1 MSDLYQGSG
10 GGWSNFVSSTGA
22 GHGNGLSTALC
33 FTKGTHGLLL
43 LCYGSLVTPLFEELL
58 FRGHLFNLQERIHA
72 EPYQVVL
79 LNALLFSVWHIGY
92 ILGGVDGA
100 LRGTV
105 ICKNCKVGVFPNEMG
120 RLTRSLCFQK
130 ESGVPFKRSRFQK
143 GTGPFGWRLLGGR
156 S

>member
-1 MSDLYQGSG
+1 M
-10 GGWSNFVSSTGA
+10 
-22 GHGNGLSTALC
+22 
-33 FTKGTHGLLL
+33 KGEVDLLL
-43 LCYGSLVTPLFEELL
+43 HVIHGEKPGHESSLF
-58 FRGHLFNLQERIHA
+58 FGILQERIHA

-92 ILGGVDGA
+92 ILAGVDGA

-130 ESGVPFKRSRFQK
+130 RVGEQKRSRFQK

>member
-1 MSDLYQGSG
+1 M
-10 GGWSNFVSSTGA
+10 
-22 GHGNGLSTALC
+22 
-33 FTKGTHGLLL
+33 KGEVDLLL
-43 LCYGSLVTPLFEELL
+43 HVIHGEKPSHESSLF
-58 FRGHLFNLQERIHA
+58 FGILQERIHA

-79 LNALLFSVWHIGY
+79 LNTLLFSVWHIGY

-130 ESGVPFKRSRFQK
+130 RVGEQKRSRFQK

>member
-1 MSDLYQGSG
+1 M
-10 GGWSNFVSSTGA
+10 
-22 GHGNGLSTALC
+22 
-33 FTKGTHGLLL
+33 KGEIDLLL
-43 LCYGSLVTPLFEELL
+43 HVIHGEKPGHESSLVF
-58 FRGHLFNLQERIHA
+58 GILQERIHA
-72 EPYQVVL
+72 APYQVVL

-130 ESGVPFKRSRFQK
+130 RVGEQKRSRFQK

>member
-1 MSDLYQGSG
+1 MEK
-10 GGWSNFVSSTGA
+10 
-22 GHGNGLSTALC
+22 
-33 FTKGTHGLLL
+33 KGRTYIEIVGVM
-43 LCYGSLVTPLFEELL
+43 LV
-58 FRGHLFNLQERIHA
+58 LQL
-72 EPYQVVL
+72 L

-130 ESGVPFKRSRFQK
+130 RVGEQKRSRFQK
-143 GTGPFGWRLLGGR
+143 GTGPLDGDSWATGANKGCSLGYFPKNENPRTFVQLFVSYYPGWMMR
-156 S
+156 

>member
-1 MSDLYQGSG
+1 M
-10 GGWSNFVSSTGA
+10 
-22 GHGNGLSTALC
+22 
-33 FTKGTHGLLL
+33 KGEVDLLL
-43 LCYGSLVTPLFEELL
+43 HVIHGEKPALDLVVVQYLLADSLHLLGQQFRFEVFRLSFDFRHESSLF
-58 FRGHLFNLQERIHA
+58 FGILQERIHVA
-72 EPYQVVL
+72 PYQVVL

-100 LRGTV
+100 SGGTV

-130 ESGVPFKRSRFQK
+130 RVGEQKRSRFQK

>member
-10 GGWSNFVSSTGA
+10 GGWSNFVSS
-22 GHGNGLSTALC
+22 
-33 FTKGTHGLLL
+33 
-43 LCYGSLVTPLFEELL
+43 
-58 FRGHLFNLQERIHA
+58 
-72 EPYQVVL
+72 PYQVVL

-105 ICKNCKVGVFPNEMG
+105 ICKNCKVEIFPNEMG

-130 ESGVPFKRSRFQK
+130 ESG
-143 GTGPFGWRLLGGR
+143 
-156 S
+156 